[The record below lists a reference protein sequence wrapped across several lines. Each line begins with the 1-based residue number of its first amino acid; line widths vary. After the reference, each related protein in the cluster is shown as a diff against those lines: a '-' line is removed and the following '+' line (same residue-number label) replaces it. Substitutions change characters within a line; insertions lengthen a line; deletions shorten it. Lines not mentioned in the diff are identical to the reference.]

1 MNPESPGFLISE
13 DQIQE
18 RVRAM
23 ARAIAQDYKGKT
35 PLLVGV
41 LKGSFIFLADL
52 VRELDIPVEIDF
64 LAVSSYGKATETS
77 GEVKIIKDLS
87 EPIEGRHVLLV
98 EDIVDTGLTLQ
109 YLYRLLG
116 DRAPA
121 SLRIAVFLDKK
132 ERRLVD
138 VPIHYVGFEVPDLF
152 LVGYGLDYAEKYRNL
167 KYIRALR
174 PEEVRNIGE
183 TSES

>member
-1 MNPESPGFLISE
+1 MTQNDPGFLISE
-13 DQIQE
+13 DQIRA
-18 RVRAM
+18 RVQAM
-23 ARAIAQDYKGKT
+23 ARDIERDYRNKN

-52 VRELDIPVEIDF
+52 VRELPFPVEIDF

-109 YLYRLLG
+109 YLYRLLM

-132 ERRLVD
+132 ERRVVE
-138 VPIHYVGFEVPDLF
+138 VPIHYIGFEVPDLF

-183 TSES
+183 APET